1 MERWFPVTL
10 CRTSL
15 AAVAL
20 AGVLALGACGNE
32 ATQSVPSTT
41 TGASGTAAAPE
52 SAVFSDADV
61 AFAQEMI
68 PHHEQAI
75 EMADIALDPLRGA
88 GLEVKALAEAIKA
101 GQDPEIALMKGWL
114 DAWSQP
120 EMGEMEGHDMS
131 SMQGMMS
138 VADMEALERASGAAF
153 DTKWLEMMI
162 KHHEGA
168 VSMAKKVQSGGQY
181 ADVRALAEQVIA
193 AQTNEI
199 AEMRELL
206 SR

>member
-1 MERWFPVTL
+1 MTL
-10 CRTSL
+10 FRTSL
-15 AAVAL
+15 AAAAL
-20 AGVLALGACGNE
+20 SGVLALGACGNE
-32 ATQSVPSTT
+32 GSKSVPSTT
-41 TGASGTAAAPE
+41 TVAVGATAAPG

-75 EMADIALDPLRGA
+75 EMADIALDPSRGA
-88 GLEVKALAEAIKA
+88 GLEVKALAEVIRA
-101 GQDPEIALMKGWL
+101 GQEPEIALMKGWL
-114 DAWSQP
+114 AAWSQP

-153 DTKWLEMMI
+153 DAEWLKMMI

-168 VSMAKKVQSGGQY
+168 VSMAKGVQSGGQSP
-181 ADVRALAEQVIA
+181 DVRALAEQVIA
-193 AQTNEI
+193 AQTKEI
-199 AEMRELL
+199 AEMRALL